1 MSGPFKK
8 ILCPVDFDE
17 QSLTA
22 AEIAR
27 QAIEP
32 RGHVWFLHL
41 KNFPFALTDKEAEV
55 PLAASKEKLQEIL
68 AEVVADDV
76 SYEILVASSDD
87 FARSI
92 VETAQRLDADCIVL
106 ATHARQGIDKV
117 LLGSIAEEVIREARC
132 PVLTIARP
140 AAPQEQSEESKI

>member
-22 AEIAR
+22 VEIAR

-32 RGHVWFLHL
+32 AGHVWFLHL
-41 KNFPFALTDKEAEV
+41 RNFPFALTDKEAEV

-68 AEVVADDV
+68 AELVTDV

-140 AAPQEQSEESKI
+140 AAPQEQPEENKI